1 MNASPSQPHPAE
13 WTETQGLLPSVERDL
28 PAGRHQFHKEQ
39 MMVQIREDLRATTVA
54 PVRRNPFLRR
64 AVLLPA
70 LACALAGAVVGGLAL
85 TGGDDANTSLATG
98 PALTTR
104 IGAADA
110 RGADRLLD
118 HISLAA
124 ADTSE
129 PGVRDDQFLYI
140 ASKVAS
146 TYPKTVDDKTTV
158 VSEKLHSRQV
168 WESPDGRNGWLIEP
182 GNTSEDG
189 ITLAGPNPLSSAYR
203 RLAQLPTEP
212 GALLRKIYQESDATR
227 DPEVPRDQA
236 AFVAI
241 GDLLTESYPPA
252 NLTAALYKAA
262 AEIPGVVAVDDAV
275 DAVGRHGVA
284 IARLDEQSGQR
295 TEWIFD
301 KKTYAFLGERSVQ
314 VEPNETFKK
323 GTVTFTIAITQ
334 RAVVNEMKEVP
345 GRAG

>member
-39 MMVQIREDLRATTVA
+39 MMVQIREDLRTTAAA

-85 TGGDDANTSLATG
+85 AGGGDANSSLATG

-110 RGADRLLD
+110 QGADRLLD

-129 PGVRDDQFLYI
+129 PAVRDDQFLYI

-146 TYPKTVDDKTTV
+146 TYPKTVDDKTTL

-189 ITLAGPNPLSSAYR
+189 ITLAGPNPLSSAYH

-212 GALLRKIYQESDATR
+212 GALLRKIYQESDANR

-241 GDLLTESYPPA
+241 GDLLTESYPPVD
-252 NLTAALYKAA
+252 LTAALYRAA

-301 KKTYAFLGERSVQ
+301 KKTYAFLGERNVQ
-314 VEPNETFKK
+314 VEPSETFKK

>member
-39 MMVQIREDLRATTVA
+39 MMVQIREDLRNTAVT

-85 TGGDDANTSLATG
+85 TGGDANTSLATG

-118 HISLAA
+118 DISLAA

-129 PGVRDDQFLYI
+129 PTVRDDQFLYI

-146 TYPKTVDDKTTV
+146 TYERTVDDRTTL
-158 VSEKLHSRQV
+158 VSQKLHSRQV
-168 WESPDGRNGWLIEP
+168 WESPDGKDGWLVEP
-182 GNTSEDG
+182 GTTDEGG
-189 ITLAGPNPLSSAYR
+189 ITLAGPNPVSSAYD
-203 RLAQLPTEP
+203 RLTRLPTDPE
-212 GALLRKIYQESDATR
+212 ALLRKIYKESDAVR

-241 GDLLTESYPPA
+241 GDLLVESYPPA
-252 NLTAALYKAA
+252 DLTVALYKAA
-262 AEIPGVVAVDDAV
+262 ADIPGVVAVDDAV

-284 IARLDEQSGQR
+284 VARLDEQSGQR

-301 KKTYAFLGERSVQ
+301 KKTYAFLGERTVQ

-323 GTVTFTIAITQ
+323 GTVIFTVAITQ